1 MTDTHSESLD
11 VPVDMVAANAVH
23 WALII
28 GVAYLYQIIAG
39 GSEEQMSSLIRGAVE
54 ATLAGSPLPS
64 GLTVRLMGLALV
76 TFVVLSLAALPF
88 AMWRRDGYDWADM
101 GIGLIS
107 WRYPF
112 AGVYLI
118 AQETD
123 LDARVVAGIAA
134 ILYVLLW
141 APTLFGGVALVR

>member
-1 MTDTHSESLD
+1 
-11 VPVDMVAANAVH
+11 MVAANALH
-23 WALII
+23 WMFTI
-28 GVAYLYQIIAG
+28 GVAYLYQVVAV
-39 GSEEQMSSLIRGAVE
+39 GSDEKLSATIRGAVE
-54 ATLAGSPLPS
+54 ATVAGSPLPS
-64 GLTVRLMGLALV
+64 GLTLRLMGLSLV
-76 TFVVLSLAALPF
+76 TLVVLSLVALPF

-123 LDARVVAGIAA
+123 LDARVVAGLAA